1 LLPPALKKT
10 AKEKKMKIRNFGV
23 EIWMNEYETKCELNL
38 AETCVESL
46 TVAELLD
53 MAGIDDIAQQLLPL
67 KLTYGAIEGS
77 VRLRTLVAG
86 LYEDQKVENVVT
98 THGAIGANALVHQ
111 TLVEAGDR
119 VISVLP
125 TYQQHYSI
133 PESIGADIQIL
144 KLTEMTGFLPDL
156 EELKR
161 LATPGTKLIAI
172 NNPNNPTGSL
182 MNRAY
187 LERIVEIA
195 RACGAWIL
203 CDEVYRGT
211 DQQGDDGMTASIADL
226 YERGISTGSMSKTYS
241 LAGLRLGWIVAPAE
255 LIRAVSIHR
264 DYNTISVGMLDDHF
278 AAIALENKDKI
289 LERSHR
295 ITRTNLA
302 ILSEWVDGEPLI
314 SWVKPKSGTTA
325 LLKFD
330 LPISSREFCIRL
342 LEETGVMLTPGSA
355 MDMEGYL
362 RIGYTNPEADL
373 RKGLQRISRFL
384 KGSITAAA

>member
-1 LLPPALKKT
+1 
-10 AKEKKMKIRNFGV
+10 MKIRNFGV